1 LWNDLPMLRN
11 RLVVLAS
18 ALCFSTTGTAQALG
32 PDGASPV
39 VVGAARVAVGA
50 LGLLAVAWWVHRR
63 TDQTDLTGWAGRTAQ
78 PLLARLG
85 LPTGRGLGGAVWRA
99 GLGVA
104 VYQVGFFLAV
114 RTTGVA
120 VGTVVA
126 LGTAP
131 VLTGAAG
138 WVLGHGRPDRRW
150 AVATALACAGLG
162 VLVTGGTSAHVVPA
176 GVLLALVAAA
186 AYAGYTVA
194 AKALLASG
202 VGAESAMAAVFGAG
216 AVWLL
221 PAFLVA
227 PVGWVGTPRGVTL
240 VLWLGLVPTTLAYV
254 LFARGLT
261 HLSAAETTTLVLAEP
276 LAAACLGIG
285 LLGEPVGPA
294 TLVGGGLLV
303 AGLVAVAVRR
313 STAAGPAAGRGAAAA
328 PSRAVA

>member
-1 LWNDLPMLRN
+1 MLRH
-11 RLVVLAS
+11 RLTVLAS

-32 PDGASPV
+32 PDAASPV
-39 VVGAARVAVGA
+39 VVGASRVAVGA
-50 LGLLAVAWWVHRR
+50 LGLLAVTWWMQRR
-63 TDQTDLTGWAGRTAQ
+63 ADRAGGTAPPGSTDGRT
-78 PLLARLG
+78 LVARLG
-85 LPTGRGLGGAVWRA
+85 LPTGPGVRGAVWRA
-99 GLGVA
+99 GLAVA
-104 VYQVGFFLAV
+104 AYQVGFFLAV

-126 LGTAP
+126 LGSAP

-138 WVLGHGRPDRRW
+138 WLLGHGRPDRRW
-150 AVATALACAGLG
+150 VVATALACGGLA
-162 VLVTGGTSAHVVPA
+162 VLVTGGASAHVAPV

-186 AYAGYTVA
+186 AYAAYTVA
-194 AKALLASG
+194 AKALLAAG

-221 PAFLVA
+221 PAFAVA
-227 PVGWVGTPRGVTL
+227 PVGWVTTPRGAAL

-285 LLGEPVGPA
+285 LLGEPVGRT

-303 AGLVAVAVRR
+303 TGLVAVAVRR
-313 STAAGPAAGRGAAAA
+313 SAAPGPATAAPGTTGTGPSGALA
-328 PSRAVA
+328 

>member
-1 LWNDLPMLRN
+1 MLRH
-11 RLVVLAS
+11 RLTVLAS

-32 PDGASPV
+32 PDAASPV
-39 VVGAARVAVGA
+39 VVGASRVAVGA
-50 LGLLAVAWWVHRR
+50 VGLLAVTWWMQHRADR
-63 TDQTDLTGWAGRTAQ
+63 TRGSAAPR
-78 PLLARLG
+78 PLVARLG
-85 LPTGRGLGGAVWRA
+85 LPTGPGVRGAVWRA
-99 GLGVA
+99 GLAVA

-138 WVLGHGRPDRRW
+138 WLLGHGRPDRRW
-150 AVATALACAGLG
+150 AVATALACAGLA
-162 VLVTGGTSAHVVPA
+162 VLVTGGASAHVAPA

-186 AYAGYTVA
+186 AYAAYTVA
-194 AKALLASG
+194 AKTLLTAG

-221 PAFLVA
+221 PAFALA
-227 PVGWVGTPRGVTL
+227 PVGWVVTPRGAAL

-285 LLGEPVGPA
+285 LLGEPVGRS

-303 AGLVAVAVRR
+303 TGLVAVAVRR
-313 STAAGPAAGRGAAAA
+313 SAAAGPASGALA
-328 PSRAVA
+328 